1 MAKRGLRSIGIN
13 KIIPAQIDF
22 TQVVSGS
29 AAGPGSF
36 IALSSDSTPVL
47 VDVASYYEEL
57 GDIQGVTAGNGLTGG
72 GTTGTVTLNVGSGT
86 GISVAADSIS
96 TNDSEIVHDNLSG
109 FVSDEHIAHS
119 TVSITAG
126 NGLTGGGTIA
136 ATRTI
141 NIGAGTGITVASDS
155 ISFDPDGGTLS
166 TSNLDVDHILINDGG
181 VFKRIAPSNIDISS
195 FNNDSGFTANTGD
208 ITGVTAGNGLTG
220 GGSSGAVTL
229 NIGEGVGITVAGD
242 SISVD
247 VSDFMTNGVDNRVLT
262 ATSADSMNAEAN
274 LTFDGSTLE
283 CNATLR
289 VSEYISHIGDTD
301 TRIQF
306 TDNNI
311 KIATANN
318 TAIDI
323 NSSGI
328 ITKPLQPCFRATKSS
343 VQSNISVN
351 TRVVVT
357 FDGEDFDRNSDF
369 ASSAFTAPVS
379 GIYLFGGHAD
389 FDALDISATQI
400 LMSLQVDP
408 ADGGAN
414 YYVDLDQKDPN
425 EYNTDME
432 TFSTIG
438 STLFELAAN
447 DVVKLTV
454 YQAGGSAISDIGTRS
469 RFWGT
474 LIN

>member
-1 MAKRGLRSIGIN
+1 MARGLRSIGIN

-22 TQVVSGS
+22 TQITSGS

-36 IALSSDSTPVL
+36 IALSSDGTPVL

-86 GISVAADSIS
+86 GI
-96 TNDSEIVHDNLSG
+96 
-109 FVSDEHIAHS
+109 
-119 TVSITAG
+119 
-126 NGLTGGGTIA
+126 
-136 ATRTI
+136 
-141 NIGAGTGITVASDS
+141 TVASDS

-181 VFKRIAPSNIDISS
+181 VFKRIAPSNVNISS
-195 FNNDSGFTANTGD
+195 FNNDSGFTSNTGD

-229 NIGEGVGITVAGD
+229 NIGEGVGITVAAD

-311 KIATANN
+311 TIATANN

-328 ITKPLQPCFRATKSS
+328 VAKPLQPCFRATKSTT
-343 VQSNISVN
+343 QSNISIN
-351 TRVVVT
+351 TSVVVT
-357 FDGEDFDRNSDF
+357 FDGEDFDRGSNF
-369 ASSAFTAPVS
+369 ASSVFTAPVD
-379 GIYLFGGHAD
+379 GIYLFGGHID
-389 FDALDISATQI
+389 FNYLDFGSTQI
-400 LMSLQVDP
+400 IMRIRV
-408 ADGGAN
+408 GASTFYN
-414 YYVDLDQKDPN
+414 IDQKDPN
-425 EYNTDME
+425 EYNGDLE
-432 TFSTIG
+432 TFGMAG
-438 STLFELAAN
+438 STLLSLSQGDEVRL
-447 DVVKLTV
+447 VV
-454 YQAGGSAISDIGTRS
+454 YQQGGTAESDIGDNTT
-469 RFWGT
+469 FWGT